1 PAAGVFS
8 SIQSTLDR
16 EVQKRFQ
23 RRYPG
28 ATGSAL
34 APSARHNILV
44 RFASGLKPNLLTVV
58 LPNGKRDVT
67 VACNDR
73 EASYAAARLPFKEL
87 WTPGAAHGAIRF
99 GRLSNIPFK
108 LDSTQPSPEKRKE
121 YFDRFVS
128 KTPMPRS
135 LWYPTTRV
143 PSYYDRYDS
152 GAVHI
157 AKEEDKAFLEYV
169 RRCYEVDLVDVETEA
184 VFDPVANSGSFTME
198 VILLRKLIT
207 RGTSLAARS
216 PDLTPL
222 VERCILNRV
231 HKRPTLAEMKSRHLS
246 SLTAAAAAGVG
257 GAGAGA
263 SSVLGREFTPSTEDF
278 GGYAS
283 VDVSLSGLINSVRD
297 EETNS
302 YIEGGQI
309 HHPAKMLLELENLQH
324 RSLAKQPDCLTVE
337 LYEHQKQDAQWMM
350 DQEML
355 EGGSMQH
362 LWAELPA
369 HHLAPADGQRT
380 NEFRRCWFS
389 PILNQFTAIN
399 PFASTMKGG
408 ILCDEMGLG
417 KTAATLCLHLIHPP
431 KTPAPGVPLDEKEW
445 GPILGKQAS
454 PLTDCKSVTGATE
467 EPGKWVSKGTLVVCK
482 VSLVGQWVEEAKRLC
497 GGALSI
503 YPYHGGNRRKDP
515 AFLAKFDIVVTTY
528 GVVQYDASRNSGFP
542 PLRRI
547 RWWRVVL
554 DESHTIATAK
564 HATNEVRDIVSNRRW
579 CMTGTPYISRFSDV
593 NGQLSFVGAGG
604 AFRVCDLGD
613 KGPNRETQA
622 ETVAFLRRVLLR
634 HSQGMKL
641 GGKSILGLPSITHKV
656 EVLALPTKERKAYVD
671 FEKGLQNDYIKV
683 RHRLRTQKGS
693 HTMEVL
699 TLLSKFRQ
707 ACSGGQLLV
716 GDSATMG
723 DDGDGSTPASVD
735 AFCPICND
743 IIESPVRTKCGHTFC
758 QACISSVLTK
768 KEDDQG
774 PCPKCKKT
782 VRLDD
787 LTHVGGGAAAA
798 AAAAAAAPTG
808 SSSGAAKPEPQEQGS
823 GGGSAGGG
831 GPSSSGGSSSSSSPG
846 TGVVMETKLKALVE
860 MLAGIHAKDP
870 TSKSLV
876 FSQFNSSLEWLKRT
890 LPKRGFQFRTLTGSM
905 SRTQRTAALT
915 AFAKDPPTTVFLLSV
930 RSGAVGI
937 NLTQANNVFLLEPLL
952 NLALEK
958 QAVGRVYRLGQTRPV
973 TVTKLVLKD
982 SIETRILALQKKQAT
997 EGSASAAVGAGS
1009 NG

>member
-1 PAAGVFS
+1 
-8 SIQSTLDR
+8 L
-16 EVQKRFQ
+16 
-23 RRYPG
+23 
-28 ATGSAL
+28 
-34 APSARHNILV
+34 
-44 RFASGLKPNLLTVV
+44 
-58 LPNGKRDVT
+58 
-67 VACNDR
+67 
-73 EASYAAARLPFKEL
+73 
-87 WTPGAAHGAIRF
+87 
-99 GRLSNIPFK
+99 
-108 LDSTQPSPEKRKE
+108 PEK
-121 YFDRFVS
+121 V
-128 KTPMPRS
+128 
-135 LWYPTTRV
+135 
-143 PSYYDRYDS
+143 
-152 GAVHI
+152 
-157 AKEEDKAFLEYV
+157 
-169 RRCYEVDLVDVETEA
+169 
-184 VFDPVANSGSFTME
+184 
-198 VILLRKLIT
+198 IT

-246 SLTAAAAAGVG
+246 SLTAVAAAGVS

-263 SSVLGREFTPSTEDF
+263 SSVLGREFTPSTKDY

-309 HHPAKMLLELENLQH
+309 YHPAK
-324 RSLAKQPDCLTVE
+324 
-337 LYEHQKQDAQWMM
+337 
-350 DQEML
+350 
-355 EGGSMQH
+355 
-362 LWAELPA
+362 
-369 HHLAPADGQRT
+369 DGQRT

-454 PLTDCKSVTGATE
+454 PLTDRKSITGEPE

-503 YPYHGGNRRKDP
+503 YPYHGSNRRKDP

-579 CMTGTPYISRFSDV
+579 CMTGTPYISRFSDA

-604 AFRVCDLGD
+604 AFKGSDLGD
-613 KGPNRETQA
+613 KGPNREAQVQ
-622 ETVAFLRRVLLR
+622 TVAFLRRVLLR

-716 GDSATMG
+716 GDSATVG
-723 DDGDGSTPASVD
+723 GDGDGSTPASVD

-743 IIESPVRTKCGHTFC
+743 LIESPVRTKCGHTFC

-768 KEDDQG
+768 KEDQG

-798 AAAAAAAPTG
+798 AAAAAATG
-808 SSSGAAKPEPQEQGS
+808 SSSEEPQEQVS

-831 GPSSSGGSSSSSSPG
+831 VSSSSSPG

-860 MLAGIHAKDP
+860 MLAGIHAK
-870 TSKSLV
+870 
-876 FSQFNSSLEWLKRT
+876 
-890 LPKRGFQFRTLTGSM
+890 
-905 SRTQRTAALT
+905 
-915 AFAKDPPTTVFLLSV
+915 
-930 RSGAVGI
+930 
-937 NLTQANNVFLLEPLL
+937 
-952 NLALEK
+952 
-958 QAVGRVYRLGQTRPV
+958 
-973 TVTKLVLKD
+973 
-982 SIETRILALQKKQAT
+982 
-997 EGSASAAVGAGS
+997 
-1009 NG
+1009 